1 MSDPLS
7 LESWCKKE
15 LSERFSMDLWPEG
28 LREILSNVNAEELR
42 IYLMDKLRGDDR
54 EKRRFIE
61 QLLQRRHTECLPP
74 LPDNMQVYRKKE
86 DQDKF
91 QKPEKGKKKGKNKAE
106 TKGSYLN
113 SDLQTSSER
122 DSAVQGKDATDGGT
136 QKTKFVSLYS
146 KEGENRLAVILPGR
160 HPCDCLAQKH
170 ALINNCLE
178 CGRIVCK
185 QEGSGPCLFCGN
197 LVCTKEEMEVLSH
210 NSNKSEKLRRKLLGN
225 SEDRVGQGLNK
236 AIQHRDKLLD
246 YDKNCIKRTQVI
258 DDQSDYFASESNL
271 WMSTTEREASKKREE
286 ERHATRHASRLSHGV
301 KLDLAGRRVL
311 LDDGPSIPDI
321 SANHVASTTALISC
335 QKAQE
340 SYVLK
345 KSGRELVNPRVLG
358 EAPQWVEVK
367 DTRDLH
373 NSSSIGRN
381 PWPEDRELDCM
392 RPRIQDRGFLE
403 VSDAGLCLSLH
414 QPWAS
419 LLVRGI
425 KKTEGR
431 SWYTAHR
438 GRLWIAAAAARPTP
452 EEVASTEEMCRHLN
466 QDEKLPFPK
475 DYPTS
480 CLLGC
485 LILTDCLTQEQY
497 RAQFPDGE
505 SDSPFLFICE
515 NPQELRLK
523 FPIKGQ
529 HKIWK
534 LDSNMHQ
541 GARRGLMQQLQREL

>member
-1 MSDPLS
+1 MADS
-7 LESWCKKE
+7 LETWCKKE
-15 LSERFSMDLWPEG
+15 LSERFSMDLGPEG
-28 LREILSNVNAEELR
+28 LREILSIINDDELQR
-42 IYLMDKLRGDDR
+42 NLMDKLRGDNR
-54 EKRRFIE
+54 KKRRFIE
-61 QLLQRRHTECLPP
+61 QLLQRRHSECHLQ
-74 LPDNMQVYRKKE
+74 LPDDVQVYRKKE
-86 DQDKF
+86 EQDKF

-106 TKGSYLN
+106 TKGSNLN
-113 SDLQTSSER
+113 SDPQTSSER
-122 DSAVQGKDATDGGT
+122 DSALQDKVATDGGPK
-136 QKTKFVSLYS
+136 KTKFVSLYS
-146 KEGENRLAVILPGR
+146 KEGEHRLTVLLPGR
-160 HPCDCLAQKH
+160 HSCDCLAQKH
-170 ALINNCLE
+170 ALINNCME
-178 CGRIVCK
+178 CGRIVCR

-197 LVCTKEEMEVLSH
+197 LVCTQEEMEVLSH

-225 SEDRVGQGLNK
+225 DEDRIGQGLDK

-258 DDQSDYFASESNL
+258 DDESDYFASDSNL
-271 WMSTTEREASKKREE
+271 WISMTEREALKKREE
-286 ERHATRHASRLSHGV
+286 ERHALRHASRLSRGV

-311 LDDGPSIPDI
+311 LDDEPLMPDV
-321 SANHVASTTALISC
+321 SANHMESTPALIPC
-335 QKAQE
+335 QNAQE
-340 SYVLK
+340 SHLQQ
-345 KSGRELVNPRVLG
+345 SSRRELVNPRVQG

-367 DTRDLH
+367 DSRNLC
-373 NSSSIGRN
+373 NSSSIGGN
-381 PWPEDRELDCM
+381 PWPEDQELDCM
-392 RPRIQDRGFLE
+392 HPRVQDRGFLE
-403 VSDAGLCLSLH
+403 ISDAGLCLSLH

-419 LLVRGI
+419 LLIRGI
-425 KKTEGR
+425 KTTEGR

-438 GRLWIAAAAARPTP
+438 GRLWIAAAAARPSP
-452 EEVASTEEMCRHLN
+452 EEVVNLEEMYRHLN
-466 QDEKLPFPK
+466 PDKELPFPK

-485 LILTDCLTQEQY
+485 VLLTDCLTQEQY

-541 GARRGLMQQLQREL
+541 GARRGLMQQLQREM